1 MNNNESEDDLLNQLY
16 LQSANEKPP
25 KDLDQK
31 ILQEARAHHHVS
43 HFAGTFKW
51 QRGLSV
57 AAVMVLS
64 IYIFFDVSNDHSS
77 ILETEMFI
85 PKNET
90 TSPSPAMGEVQNLQ
104 RKLAPKKAKL
114 KQQKKMVKEAA
125 KTEGVQYLADDISGI
140 DSDIQESTQSD
151 MAEQRMF
158 SAPAIPE
165 TKSVDLSVEIASSS
179 SESEL
184 HEVNAAEKIIKQIQL
199 LLANGKLE
207 EAKELYNKFKQL
219 FPNYPVPILIEKSFQ
234 KAKTIPYKEA
244 PHK

>member
-25 KDLDQK
+25 EDLDQK

-64 IYIFFDVSNDHSS
+64 IYIFFDVSNDHRS

-85 PKNET
+85 PESET
-90 TSPSPAMGEVQNLQ
+90 TSPSPAIGEVQNLQ

-165 TKSVDLSVEIASSS
+165 TKSVELASSS
-179 SESEL
+179 SESAL
-184 HEVNAAEKIIKQIQL
+184 HESNAAEKIINQIQL
-199 LLANGKLE
+199 LLDNGKLE